1 MVNTQIFVEGGSNN
15 SDSAAR
21 RGFSDFF
28 KRAGIEKLPRVV
40 ICGSRGDAIRSY
52 RNRKGLGVLLVDSE
66 DPVTASTKTQHLLD
80 REDVDHKH
88 KHQLAEEEIFFMI
101 EAMESWLIAD
111 IESIASKHTKVDPKP
126 AQNVRKRV
134 QNQVEK
140 ISKRDSDEALKKS
153 LPENLGKGRRMELMG
168 LLDPEIVMHMAP
180 EANALILHLRETS
193 SRMG

>member
-1 MVNTQIFVEGGSNN
+1 MVRTQIFVEGGSNN

-40 ICGSRGDAIRSY
+40 ICGPRGDAIRSY

-66 DPVTASTKTQHLLD
+66 APVTASTKIQHLLD
-80 REDVDHKH
+80 REDLDHEH
-88 KHQLAEEEIFFMI
+88 KHQLAEEDVFFMI

-111 IESIASKHTKVDPKP
+111 IESIAKTHPKVDPKP
-126 AQNVRKRV
+126 AQNVRQSA
-134 QNQVEK
+134 QNQVEN
-140 ISKRDSDEALKKS
+140 ISKSASDEALKKS
-153 LPENLGKGRRMELMG
+153 LPENMGKGRRMELMG
-168 LLDPEIVMHMAP
+168 LLDPEIVMRLAP
-180 EANALILHLRETS
+180 EANALIVHLRETS